1 MVRVVQGMVG
11 AAVAVLLM
19 TGCGPVAVEPRAPD
33 ATADDPGW
41 RDPRCPE
48 LGDDDQ
54 FAGFWSLPLESDGY
68 HSFGASSVWNMQ
80 GSALIQAGALVC
92 EWSADDA
99 ASSALVIALGDG
111 AEGFRRSEASFA
123 DPVSGY
129 QAVDRWDG
137 AFATCRTDG
146 TPRCHW
152 NVLAGTTWLSVL
164 LTDVPSDDL
173 AATDLATTSSADLVS
188 SFVDRLVVTELTTAT
203 AEPDSWSCAST
214 LAPDAVA
221 DVFEVEVSRLGGSS
235 GAPLEYA
242 LGRSTPDFGQTMWA
256 FAQEILGYR
265 ECHLTLDGNQ
275 AAAIVSAPGGAWA
288 LEDAS
293 LSPEELDEVG
303 NLGRGLDRCETEG
316 DYTLCTVAVT
326 RGEDLVVVQVPA
338 SSTADLARSQ
348 AVAIAALIVS

>member
-1 MVRVVQGMVG
+1 MVG
-11 AAVAVLLM
+11 VAALVLLM
-19 TGCGPVAVEPRAPD
+19 TGCAPVAEERPAPD
-33 ATADDPGW
+33 VAADDDTGW

-48 LGDDDQ
+48 LRDDEQ
-54 FAGFWSLPLESDGY
+54 FAGFWSVPVESDDY
-68 HSFGASSVWNMQ
+68 VSFGASSVWNMQ

-92 EWSADDA
+92 AWSADEA

-123 DPVSGY
+123 DPASGY

-137 AFATCRTDG
+137 AFVTCRTDG

-164 LTDVPSDDL
+164 LTDVPRGDL
-173 AATDLATTSSADLVS
+173 GDVDLSTTASADLVADL
-188 SFVDRLVVTELTTAT
+188 VGRLDVTELTTAT
-203 AEPDSWSCAST
+203 TEPALWSCAST

-221 DVFEVEVSRLGGSS
+221 DVFDVEVSRLGGSS
-235 GAPLEYA
+235 GASVEYA

-256 FAQEILGYR
+256 YAQEILGYR
-265 ECHLTLDGNQ
+265 ECHLTLDGQ
-275 AAAIVSAPGGAWA
+275 RAAAIVSAPGGAWA
-288 LEDAS
+288 LEDAD
-293 LSPEELDEVG
+293 LAPEELVEVA

-326 RGEDLVVVQVPA
+326 RGDDLVVVQVPA

-348 AVAIAALIVS
+348 AAAIAALMVS